1 LLVFLDLFFA
11 IFCPK
16 IACQA
21 PKPPN
26 PLPDNNIR
34 VTKKF
39 TQTAIIEIVE
49 KKTEKPGPKRSGL
62 FTLSQINEDFTSSVT
77 DFKDFRT
84 DQKSKYKSKVPAM
97 KTLHSLMGGGGASL
111 PRRYNRESSQNM
123 PDTKDDKAD
132 NRTALLN
139 LIATLSFKL
148 GDFTLASG
156 KKSDYYIDCRTTTL
170 HAEGGRLSGLVLYD
184 LIREHIPQAEAVGGL
199 TMGADPL
206 VSNTASASAWALAD
220 HTEILELSRTLE
232 LGDEDPEP
240 VPTLIHGF
248 LVRKAE
254 KTHGTGRKIE
264 GFLTPGAHVVIV
276 DDVCTTGG
284 STITAI
290 EAAREAGMH
299 VAGVL
304 CLVDREQ
311 GGRAN
316 IEAACNG
323 APFIA
328 VFTATEVRAA
338 HLAQQK
344 KRKKNERP

>member
-1 LLVFLDLFFA
+1 MST
-11 IFCPK
+11 
-16 IACQA
+16 
-21 PKPPN
+21 
-26 PLPDNNIR
+26 DN
-34 VTKKF
+34 K
-39 TQTAIIEIVE
+39 
-49 KKTEKPGPKRSGL
+49 
-62 FTLSQINEDFTSSVT
+62 
-77 DFKDFRT
+77 
-84 DQKSKYKSKVPAM
+84 
-97 KTLHSLMGGGGASL
+97 
-111 PRRYNRESSQNM
+111 
-123 PDTKDDKAD
+123 
-132 NRTALLN
+132 TALLD

-184 LIREHIPQAEAVGGL
+184 LIREHVPQAEAVGGL

-220 HTEILELSRTLE
+220 HNEIIELSSALELDE
-232 LGDEDPEP
+232 EDPGP

-264 GFLTPGAHVVIV
+264 GFLKSGAHVVIV

-299 VAGVL
+299 VAGVF

-316 IEAACNG
+316 IETACNG
-323 APFIA
+323 VPFIS
-328 VFTATEVRAA
+328 VYTATEVRAA
-338 HLAQQK
+338 HIAQQK
-344 KRKKNERP
+344 KK

>member
-1 LLVFLDLFFA
+1 MLNDA
-11 IFCPK
+11 
-16 IACQA
+16 
-21 PKPPN
+21 
-26 PLPDNNIR
+26 
-34 VTKKF
+34 
-39 TQTAIIEIVE
+39 
-49 KKTEKPGPKRSGL
+49 
-62 FTLSQINEDFTSSVT
+62 
-77 DFKDFRT
+77 RT
-84 DQKSKYKSKVPAM
+84 D
-97 KTLHSLMGGGGASL
+97 
-111 PRRYNRESSQNM
+111 
-123 PDTKDDKAD
+123 
-132 NRTALLN
+132 LLN

-184 LIREHIPQAEAVGGL
+184 LIREHFPQAEAVGGL

-220 HTEILELSRTLE
+220 HAEILELSSELE
-232 LGDEDPEP
+232 LETGTEP
-240 VPTLIHGF
+240 APILIHGF

-254 KTHGTGRKIE
+254 KSHGTGRRVE
-264 GFLTPGAHVVIV
+264 GFLKPGAQVVIV

-290 EAAREAGMH
+290 EATREAGMT

-316 IEAACNG
+316 IEAVAAG
-323 APFIA
+323 APFLS
-328 VFTATEVRAA
+328 VFTASDVRAA
-338 HLAQQK
+338 HIALK
-344 KRKKNERP
+344 KT

>member
-1 LLVFLDLFFA
+1 
-11 IFCPK
+11 
-16 IACQA
+16 
-21 PKPPN
+21 
-26 PLPDNNIR
+26 
-34 VTKKF
+34 
-39 TQTAIIEIVE
+39 
-49 KKTEKPGPKRSGL
+49 
-62 FTLSQINEDFTSSVT
+62 
-77 DFKDFRT
+77 
-84 DQKSKYKSKVPAM
+84 
-97 KTLHSLMGGGGASL
+97 
-111 PRRYNRESSQNM
+111 M
-123 PDTKDDKAD
+123 PTD

-156 KKSDYYIDCRTTTL
+156 QKSDYYIDCRTTTL

-184 LIREHIPQAEAVGGL
+184 LIREHFPNAEAVGGL

-220 HTEILELSRTLE
+220 YNEIVELTSALELE
-232 LGDEDPEP
+232 PDEDPGP
-240 VPTLIHGF
+240 APTLIQGF

-254 KTHGTGRKIE
+254 KTHGTGRRIE
-264 GFLTPGAHVVIV
+264 GFLKPGAQVVIV

-316 IEAACNG
+316 IETAAAG
-323 APFIA
+323 APFLA
-328 VFTATEVRAA
+328 VFTAKDVQAA
-338 HLAQQK
+338 HIALK
-344 KRKKNERP
+344 KTV